1 MDSRPTINDLLRLL
15 IGAVPGDAFNM
26 YAQRDPRLDLP
37 DAPAIRQANLRHY
50 LETHAQARIALIGEA
65 AGYRGCRFSGVP
77 FLSEAQMLALGDPAY
92 RPSSRRGDYDEV
104 SAQRVQAVIGGRDD
118 VICWNAVPWHPHK
131 PGQPISNRRPTIAE
145 QDLGTEMLRD
155 FLAWKQPT
163 LVIALGRIAED
174 ALGAL
179 GVPAHC
185 VRHPARSGQRAFQA
199 ALTELLARSS
209 PGASAASSKGR
220 NSATQSL

>member
-1 MDSRPTINDLLRLL
+1 LRLL

-65 AGYRGCRFSGVP
+65 AGYRGCRFSGIP
-77 FLSEAQMLALGDPAY
+77 FVSEAQLPALGSPIY
-92 RPSSRRGDYDEV
+92 RPSSRRGDYDEI

-118 VICWNAVPWHPHK
+118 VICWNAFPWHPHR
-131 PGQPISNRRPTIAE
+131 PGQPLSNRRPTTAE
-145 QDLGTEMLRD
+145 QEFSTEMLRH
-155 FLAWKQPT
+155 FLAWKQPA
-163 LVIALGRIAED
+163 LVIALGRVAEE
-174 ALGAL
+174 ALQAL

-199 ALTELLARSS
+199 ALTELLARS
-209 PGASAASSKGR
+209 
-220 NSATQSL
+220 